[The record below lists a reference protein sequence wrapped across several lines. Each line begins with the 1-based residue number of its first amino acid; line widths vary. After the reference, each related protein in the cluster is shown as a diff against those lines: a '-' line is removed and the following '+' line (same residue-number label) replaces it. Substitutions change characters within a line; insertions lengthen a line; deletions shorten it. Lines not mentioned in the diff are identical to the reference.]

1 MYTSIDSTAFL
12 GDFHDCIYA
21 GQILRFDNIPA
32 MQLLVTF
39 TQDMLAYAFSPYEPT
54 EIHRHLSPPQ
64 QTERF
69 AACEREF
76 SRSPEVKALWRQVF
90 EAASLD
96 PSLTAR
102 DRLHLRFQPH
112 QEGSNTPS
120 RARTTSTIAFHRDT
134 WGTNLYAQTNWWA
147 PVYEITEDRTFAIY
161 PSLWNK
167 PLANTSRSFDLEE
180 VLRRSHSEGRNTVDA
195 VEAIPHLSEPI
206 PTSLGTPVVIPPGSV
221 IAFSAAHAHAGV
233 PNSTDVTRISL
244 ETRTLSIH
252 DFKANKGAPNVDG
265 HARWMAPGL
274 FRRLSDGTRLNE
286 LLNLAILERYAS
298 LPASSHE

>member
-1 MYTSIDSTAFL
+1 M
-12 GDFHDCIYA
+12 
-21 GQILRFDNIPA
+21 
-32 MQLLVTF
+32 
-39 TQDMLAYAFSPYEPT
+39 
-54 EIHRHLSPPQ
+54 
-64 QTERF
+64 
-69 AACEREF
+69 
-76 SRSPEVKALWRQVF
+76 KALWRQVF

-96 PSLTAR
+96 PSLAAC

-112 QEGSNTPS
+112 QEGSNAPS

-147 PVYEITEDRTFAIY
+147 PVYEITEGRTFAIY

-180 VLRRSHSEGRNTVDA
+180 VLRRSHSEGRNSVDA

-206 PTSLGTPVVIPPGSV
+206 TPSLGTPVVIPPGSV

-244 ETRTLSIH
+244 ETRTLSIN

-286 LLNLAILERYAS
+286 LLNRAILERYVS